1 MAKKTGLK
9 QVKDALDE
17 LLKAAHSAAADA
29 EPRTDVYVA
38 LADLIGH
45 AEASH
50 VLLDALMEVH
60 NG

>member
-29 EPRTDVYVA
+29 RRSLPWPRR
-38 LADLIGH
+38 
-45 AEASH
+45 
-50 VLLDALMEVH
+50 
-60 NG
+60 